1 MEVKNRKNNETSK
14 AGMSEI
20 RDRAK
25 AAPVKSRNFRDN
37 GLPVSGKKFRSSNVP
52 WSGKAVS
59 IIWTKI
65 FCPDN
70 RDGFTGARN
79 VT

>member
-1 MEVKNRKNNETSK
+1 MLKHGKNLELHCLS
-14 AGMSEI
+14 GMSEI
-20 RDRAK
+20 RDRAQ

-59 IIWTKI
+59 IIGTKN
-65 FCPDN
+65 FFP
-70 RDGFTGARN
+70 APLK
-79 VT
+79 